1 MIDFH
6 NFSSTGFA
14 KIENLEEYTGLKCL
28 WLECNGLSEIEG
40 LDAQTE
46 LRCLYIHQNLIDKL
60 ENLEPCQKLNTLN
73 VSNNRIYK
81 IENLCMYPIVSF
93 DLLLIK
99 VITKDILDGCEKSDW
114 SISRVCGLHLIS
126 FVENKYMSAYF
137 FRILN

>member
-6 NFSSTGFA
+6 NFSAAGFA

-81 IENLCMYPIVSF
+81 IENLCMYLIVSF

-99 VITKDILDGCEKSDW
+99 VITKDIDGCEK
-114 SISRVCGLHLIS
+114 
-126 FVENKYMSAYF
+126 
-137 FRILN
+137 